1 MVEYVFVCIGTN
13 KLIADSFGPRVGEKL
28 QIALEGYPKIQVFGT
43 MKEPVHLKNAKDVL
57 ARLNENKPIIL
68 VDSAFGNKE
77 AIGAT
82 YMNTGGVEIGKAYGK
97 SFYFPA
103 HINIKTVIA
112 NQISMPNWNIR
123 QIDLLA
129 QKVAS
134 QITNV
139 MCKCQF

>member
-43 MKEPVHLKNAKDVL
+43 MKEPVHLKNAKNVL

-77 AIGAT
+77 EIGAT